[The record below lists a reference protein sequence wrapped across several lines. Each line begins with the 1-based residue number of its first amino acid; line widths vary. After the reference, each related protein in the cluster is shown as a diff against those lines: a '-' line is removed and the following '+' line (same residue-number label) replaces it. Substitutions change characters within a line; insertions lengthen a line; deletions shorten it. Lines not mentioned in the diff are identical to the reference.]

1 MKWLYYLLWFFMGA
15 NVLAVGTMLAQGNYA
30 QAMLNA
36 ITALLCG
43 MVAVQ
48 LKQTMMKD

>member
-1 MKWLYYLLWFFMGA
+1 MKWLYYLLWFFMGG
-15 NVLAVGTMLAQGNYA
+15 NVFAAGTMLAQGNHA

-43 MVAVQ
+43 VVAVQ
-48 LKQTMMKD
+48 IKQTLMKD